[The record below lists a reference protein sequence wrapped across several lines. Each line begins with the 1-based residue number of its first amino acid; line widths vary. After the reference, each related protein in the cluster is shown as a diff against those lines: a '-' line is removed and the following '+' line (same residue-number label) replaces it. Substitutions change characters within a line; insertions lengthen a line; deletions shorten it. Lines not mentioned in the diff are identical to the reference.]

1 MADQIVE
8 LSDEAVWRKI
18 IGLWQASSIPGLR
31 FKIVHEDVHI
41 LWWGGPLKS
50 IPLALFMA
58 LSVTEIL
65 EILNNEVRQWKT

>member
-1 MADQIVE
+1 MANQIIE

-18 IGLWQASSIPGLR
+18 IGLWQASTIPGLR
-31 FKIVHEDVHI
+31 FKIVHEDVQI
-41 LWWGGPLKS
+41 VWRGGLLKS

-65 EILNNEVRQWKT
+65 EILNNKVRQWKK